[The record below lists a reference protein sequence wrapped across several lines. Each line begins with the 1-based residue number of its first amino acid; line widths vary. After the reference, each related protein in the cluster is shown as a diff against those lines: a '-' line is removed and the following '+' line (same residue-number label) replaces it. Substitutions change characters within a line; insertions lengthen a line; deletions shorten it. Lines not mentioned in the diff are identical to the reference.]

1 MASLSNRP
9 LPQAVLTRMSAILE
23 AVVGRGGATVSLSGE
38 ELRAIVAEALAE
50 IEPGERVLAIIPDKT
65 RDDNTD
71 QLVPFAAEILA
82 EKKIARFDA
91 LIAQGTHGPM
101 SESEKREKLGSSK
114 IATDNIGSIFDH
126 RWDREDELV
135 TLGEL
140 SAALIAELTDGLMH
154 ESVRVRINALLSPG
168 RYDTVLVFGATM
180 PHEVAGFAGGAKYFF
195 PGVAGPELTHLT
207 HWLGALATVENVIG
221 RIETPTRRV
230 IEAAA
235 ALVPGR
241 IVSFTS
247 VSTRDS
253 DGLHTHALF
262 AGDIYEAFRR
272 AAKVSSEV
280 HIKHIGRKYK
290 RVVALLDRHY
300 DELWVGGKASY
311 KLGSIIEVGGELIIY
326 APQLNQLS
334 ATHGHLIEKYGYAP
348 LEQVREMVAGSDEL
362 RANLCVAAHL
372 AHVSYGSARD
382 AGGELGPRYRI
393 TLASAV
399 SEAACHRVNLGFLD
413 HRGFNL
419 EDYSADPDT
428 LVVENA
434 GRDLFLV

>member
-1 MASLSNRP
+1 
-9 LPQAVLTRMSAILE
+9 MSTATIS
-23 AVVGRGGATVSLSGE
+23 AVVGRGAPAWALSPE
-38 ELRAIVAEALAE
+38 ELRVIVAEALDG
-50 IEPGERVLAIIPDKT
+50 IELRERVLAIVPDKT

-71 QLVPFAAEILA
+71 LLFPFAAEILTQ
-82 EKKIARFDA
+82 KKVARLDA

-101 SESEKREKLGSSK
+101 TESEKREKIGWARIANGSV
-114 IATDNIGSIFDH
+114 GRIFDH
-126 RWDREDELV
+126 RWNREDELV

-140 SAALIAELTDGLMH
+140 SAERIAELTDGLMR
-154 ESVRVRINALLSPG
+154 ESVPVRLNALLAPG
-168 RYDTVLVFGATM
+168 KYDTVLVFGATM

-207 HWLGALATVENVIG
+207 HWLGALATIENVIG

-235 ALVPGR
+235 TLVSPR
-241 IVSFTS
+241 IISFTS
-247 VSTRDS
+247 VSTRNS
-253 DGLHTHALF
+253 EGLRTHALF
-262 AGDIYEAFRR
+262 AGDLYEAFRR

-311 KLGSIIEVGGELIIY
+311 KLGSIIEEGGELIIY

-382 AGGELGPRYRI
+382 AAGQSKPRYRI

-399 SEAACHRVNLGFLD
+399 TEAACLRVNLGFLHHQRFD
-413 HRGFNL
+413 V
-419 EDYSADPDT
+419 EDYRSDADT
-428 LVVENA
+428 LVVEDA
-434 GRDLFLV
+434 GRDLYLV